1 MDADEKIE
9 YFDQIR
15 TKDGMRNV
23 GHNEGVGIVSIKA
36 KIEFEQALAI
46 GLNVRLVDSSMAEAT
61 VGPLTICVCI
71 MGWR

>member
-9 YFDQIR
+9 YFEQIR

-46 GLNVRLVDSSMAEAT
+46 GLNVRLVEAT

-71 MGWR
+71 MGCR